1 MVHNKLFNYLLIFHI
16 LLIHSIFLDRNNI
29 LHNNVNVVNLN
40 KIKLILYD
48 LHDKVYYYLDNII
61 LQSIIFYLLSI
72 LMMKN
77 KLIDV
82 TVLL

>member
-1 MVHNKLFNYLLIFHI
+1 MVYNKFLNYLLIFHI

-29 LHNNVNVVNLN
+29 LHNNVNVVNYY

-48 LHDKVYYYLDNII
+48 LHDKVYYYLNNII
-61 LQSIIFYLLSI
+61 LLLIIFYLFSI
-72 LMMKN
+72 LMMNN

-82 TVLL
+82 TILL